1 MRLISCVAL
10 LMVIPAVALL
20 IKADDLPV
28 NKPAVGDQQQ
38 PKKNIQRLN
47 VAHLSATQ
55 STVKDNSSKD
65 ESYKAGCSPRFDG
78 RSYFSSIPLF
88 TKP

>member
-1 MRLISCVAL
+1 
-10 LMVIPAVALL
+10 MVIPAVALL

-28 NKPAVGDQQQ
+28 NKTTDAAPQQL
-38 PKKNIQRLN
+38 KKNIGQLN
-47 VAHLSATQ
+47 TAHLSVTQ
-55 STVKDNSSKD
+55 STVKDNSGKD
-65 ESYKAGCSPRFDG
+65 ESYKTGCSPRFDG

>member
-1 MRLISCVAL
+1 MRLISCAAL

-20 IKADDLPV
+20 MKAEDFTA
-28 NKPAVGDQQQ
+28 NKPTNTDAPQL
-38 PKKNIQRLN
+38 KNNSKVLS

-55 STVKDNSSKD
+55 ATVKDDAPKD
-65 ESYKAGCSPRFDG
+65 AAFKTDCSPRFDG
-78 RSYFSSIPLF
+78 SSYFTNIPLL

>member
-1 MRLISCVAL
+1 
-10 LMVIPAVALL
+10 MVIPAVALL
-20 IKADDLPV
+20 IKAEDLPAS
-28 NKPAVGDQQQ
+28 KSTDRDSKQL
-38 PKKNIQRLN
+38 KKNIRHLN
-47 VAHLSATQ
+47 VVHLSATQ
-55 STVKDNSSKD
+55 TTVKDNSGKD